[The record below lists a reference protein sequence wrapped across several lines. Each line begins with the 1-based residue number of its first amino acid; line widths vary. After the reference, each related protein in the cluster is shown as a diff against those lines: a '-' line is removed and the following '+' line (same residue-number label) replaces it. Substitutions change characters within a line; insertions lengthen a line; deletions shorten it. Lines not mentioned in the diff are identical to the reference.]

1 MSDVTPM
8 TSVANITQK
17 TATNCVQYIHPCLHV
32 RMQVY
37 EVKYDIQVRKQE
49 VLVFVF
55 VQILI
60 LATQTNFQT
69 CL

>member
-1 MSDVTPM
+1 MSDVTLM
-8 TSVANITQK
+8 TTVANITQI
-17 TATNCVQYIHPCLHV
+17 TATNCVQYIHPCLHI

-37 EVKYDIQVRKQE
+37 EVKYDIRVRKTG
-49 VLVFVF
+49 LVFVF